1 MYRKIKVCSYNWIL
15 ITLGRKQG
23 MKYTIAQTDIETI
36 ALNEKPYTKGH
47 V

>member
-1 MYRKIKVCSYNWIL
+1 MFIQLNIL
-15 ITLGRKQG
+15 YLGRKQG

-36 ALNEKPYTKGH
+36 TLNEKTHTKGH